1 MTWQFTPFAVPLF
14 VSAFLLMV
22 TFYAS
27 WMRRSTPGA
36 YAYMGLTLGI
46 MAYTLGYALEIGS
59 LTAEQVLTSLKIEYL
74 SVLSPPF
81 LMIVVLQYVSDQRIR
96 KSILYS
102 ALFAPSLMTLIFA
115 FTNEFHG
122 WIWTITALDRSA
134 GFTATLFESGVWYWV
149 NIIYTRGLI
158 VIAVIL
164 LAIAARRE
172 RGMYRRQV
180 RWMLVGA
187 ITPLVITIP
196 YLLGV
201 FPDGLDVI
209 PYAFTL
215 SALAI
220 AWALFQD
227 RLFDV
232 MPVAREAILSSM
244 SESVFVVDSTNRVVY
259 LNHAAERMMGFA
271 PEAVIGK
278 PARDVFKQWQ
288 DLIETFRVNEQK
300 TKEMPVKFGSAERY
314 FNISQMPLQARGD
327 PGKGRLLVM
336 SDVTE
341 RVKSQQ
347 ALQESLEER
356 GKLVEDLDSFS
367 HMVAHDLKN
376 PLATIIGLS
385 ELIAEELDTVPVAKL
400 RSQLISIMSSAETAN
415 GIIDALLLLAHLRAG
430 IEVPVNP
437 LDMPMV
443 VELAVGRVTGL
454 LESHSGKITIPETWL
469 PAVGYAP
476 WVEAM
481 WTNYV
486 SNAIKYGGRPPEITL
501 GCDPAPNNKVRF
513 WVKDNG
519 TGLTPEQ
526 ISRLF
531 IPFSR
536 LQAQRDGGHGLGLT
550 IVQRIAERLNGSV
563 GVESTPGEGSRFF
576 FLLPAYVSEPAPA
589 APPAPKTDTPPVPET
604 ITSPAPKTVTPP
616 APLPQEGAQA
626 DKTKPSL

>member
-14 VSAFLLMV
+14 VSAFLVLV
-22 TFYAS
+22 TLSAA

-46 MAYTLGYALEIGS
+46 LAYTLGYALEIGS
-59 LTAEQVLTSLKIEYL
+59 LTAEQVLTSLKLQYL

-81 LMIVVLQYVSDQRIR
+81 LLIVVLQYVTDQRIR
-96 KSILYS
+96 KSLLYS
-102 ALFAPSLMTLIFA
+102 VLFAPSLMTLLFA

-149 NIIYTRGLI
+149 SIVYTRGLI
-158 VIAVIL
+158 AVAVIL
-164 LAIAARRE
+164 LLLAARRE

-180 RWMLVGA
+180 RWMLLGA
-187 ITPLVITIP
+187 ITPLLITIP
-196 YLLGV
+196 YLMGV

-244 SESVFVVDSTNRVVY
+244 GESVFVVDSTNRVVY
-259 LNHAAERMMGFA
+259 LNRAAERMMNFS

-278 PARDVFKQWQ
+278 PARDVFQQWQ
-288 DLIETFRVNEQK
+288 ELIDTFRVNEQK
-300 TKEMPVKFGSAERY
+300 TKEMPVKVGSVERY

-341 RVKSQQ
+341 RVKSQK

-385 ELIAEELDTVPVAKL
+385 ELMTEELDTVPPAKL
-400 RSQLISIMSSAETAN
+400 RSQMVSIMSSAETAN
-415 GIIDALLLLAHLRAG
+415 GIIDALLLMAHLRAG
-430 IEVPVNP
+430 IEVPLNA

-454 LESHSGKITIPETWL
+454 VESYGGKLTIPDTWL

-486 SNAIKYGGRPPEITL
+486 SNALKYGGRPPEITL
-501 GCDPAPNNKVRF
+501 GCDPAPNNQVRF

-519 TGLTPEQ
+519 AGLTPEQ

-536 LQAQRDGGHGLGLT
+536 LNAQRDGGHGLGLT

-563 GVESTPGEGSRFF
+563 GVESIPGEGSRFF
-576 FLLPAYVSEPAPA
+576 FLLPAYVSAPAPV
-589 APPAPKTDTPPVPET
+589 KVE
-604 ITSPAPKTVTPP
+604 TVTPP
-616 APLPQEGAQA
+616 ASPPQVSGGEQVE
-626 DKTKPSL
+626 KSKPSP